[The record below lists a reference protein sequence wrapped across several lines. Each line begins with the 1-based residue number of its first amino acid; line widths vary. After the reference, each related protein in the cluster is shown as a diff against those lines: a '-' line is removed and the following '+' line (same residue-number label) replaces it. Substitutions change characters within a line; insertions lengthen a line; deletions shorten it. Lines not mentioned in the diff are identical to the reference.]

1 MRQTKLCGRLIFMRV
16 WASFSALGMLGKVR
30 HAGSTKVNMLGVM
43 RDAVKESGWHAQS
56 WGKNQGTIGL

>member
-1 MRQTKLCGRLIFMRV
+1 
-16 WASFSALGMLGKVR
+16 MLGKGR

-56 WGKNQGTIGL
+56 RGKKLGVRTNQGIIGL